1 MMEWGLRGPALPRRR
16 AFGMRVGAIALF
28 LASWALVAGVVEA
41 LGLVNPIF
49 LPGPWLVIGKVVELA
64 LNGQLWAHVGATLQR
79 VALGF
84 SSGAVLALAVGLP
97 AGHFRS
103 VRRAVEPV
111 VELLRPIPPLAMLPL
126 FIVWIGIGEESKV
139 GFITYAT
146 FFPMFLTTVHAV
158 RRIDPLLVR
167 AAQSLG
173 ARPRQLFFRV
183 LLPAALPETL
193 TGMRLGL
200 ALSFF
205 VIGILGSSRCCK
217 STLLHIGAGFLPPT
231 SGRVLV
237 DGRAI
242 SGPGADRGV
251 VFQEYVLFPWLTVA
265 GNVAFGL
272 ELKAVSSDER
282 MRIVRHYLTLVGLN
296 AHADKY
302 PVQLSGGMKQRVAI
316 ARALANDP
324 AIVLMD
330 EPFGALDA
338 QTREVLQ
345 DALSR
350 IQSVEPKTVLFV
362 THSIREAVYLADRV
376 VVMTSAPGRIKQ
388 VVPIKLGETRD
399 RFATEFTQY
408 ESELTR
414 LVKEEVAKVHE

>member
-126 FIVWIGIGEESKV
+126 FIVWIGIGEESKA

-183 LLPAALPETL
+183 LLC
-193 TGMRLGL
+193 
-200 ALSFF
+200 
-205 VIGILGSSRCCK
+205 ILGPSGCGK
-217 STLLHIGAGFLPPT
+217 STLLNIVAGFLPPT

-272 ELKAVSSDER
+272 ELKAVPSDER

-330 EPFGALDA
+330 EPFGTLDA

-345 DALSR
+345 DELAR
-350 IQSVEPKTVLFV
+350 IQSVEPKTILFV

-399 RFATEFTQY
+399 RFAAEFTQY